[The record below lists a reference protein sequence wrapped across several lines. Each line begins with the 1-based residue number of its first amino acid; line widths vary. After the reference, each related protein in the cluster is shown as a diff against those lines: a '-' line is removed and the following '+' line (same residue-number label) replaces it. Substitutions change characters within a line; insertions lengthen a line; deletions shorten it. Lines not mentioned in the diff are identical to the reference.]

1 MKLTRIFLIILTFI
15 LILNP
20 GLLVAANEDEII
32 TVKAD
37 HVHVHYI
44 ANAIIPPFFG
54 TGTVDRALIYGDYI
68 PLYVS
73 EPSTFKPY
81 PISTPP
87 YINVFNS
94 AQGVIDAAA
103 NSVDQ
108 AVRIQAQLLEPLALA
123 MLAMEQKE
131 NIIKDN
137 LAQQDINFALN
148 QQSVDVDSS
157 EFNGISP
164 SSIWQHHNPTESLQT
179 PYQPNSLMEADNTFI
194 APMNQWNNITY
205 NPSEDYIEELDVL
218 LHPVPDMSFLDNIFA
233 TSGPLGDLA
242 SALAKYATPYT
253 FLPAI
258 FMLGMDIYLESQK
271 EIGFLYPTTTDYEIS
286 PYPEPESGMITIKN
300 NDQQMIYNI
309 AVGESGSITNIPSGD
324 FGTFFVDAVNSFSG
338 GIRPF
343 VSLINDDMLNGGR
356 VQYNNVS
363 SEYQSQDY
371 SSNLESH
378 VGVAQNNLELC
389 DTVICK
395 IQGSGRMIMLP
406 FKIGCWFK
414 CDQGQKGNVK
424 SKTTIGVRFKGDDKY
439 YTYDLADC
447 ALNNI
452 NESVSANQDGILMW
466 SGVISINAEEYGK
479 SEIEEIYL
487 ALNSSAEKTEGINKV
502 NCYTSLSFSPYF
514 LKPVISLPQDIEVF
528 PGEEVTFQT
537 ELLEEPTNATVDVSW
552 EIPTGTEPLEGDEVT
567 HTVTIT
573 GTKGYE
579 VKHTFTET
587 GTYDCKLMID
597 PEYQPTSGHLK
608 VTDASELFWNSPA
621 GKIEFP
627 FQVKVLPS
635 FDFKVDW
642 EELPPCVPLNT
653 RNNWEME
660 LYPGRKAAFKVRVYN
675 EGEKGFNS
683 NEYQDIPL
691 KLSLLIDNNDNNEFE
706 TDEKVWE
713 EEINDFPAGTSKL
726 YTVELLLSL
735 DKKSGDTRDKTVVYS
750 PNFHVCQLQ
759 VDKLP
764 EEENKANNSIQA
776 LVEFILSP
784 ELEYILF
791 PELDAVAP
799 DFAIENAGFSVD
811 QYKNIEVSFNLVEKS
826 VNRSIVDKW
835 NSYYPENPFIPRWGP
850 IAYELLLR
858 DGHDVYRLL
867 YSGEVTELL
876 YHETKS
882 IQLDSINLNYIP
894 GGDYDLYWGLN
905 PNRLMWETNWNNNRG
920 FMGRFNLID
929 DTTSPWYTKG
939 GDRGHTGWKNISLK
953 PPLITD
959 LIIETDGVP
968 VDMVCNSTYFYV
980 LTSSGSIE
988 KYNASG
994 ELQYVVPG
1002 FDGTPL
1008 FSSVMLL
1015 IYPGTDNEKLLAFSD
1030 DYKLVMIDT
1039 QTGNKI
1045 WTSNHIFTETTYG
1058 SRPSLREYGRTLDFD
1073 GRYLVA
1079 GSPLVLYQF
1088 DSNMNTNMNAP
1099 ILLWEKDKK
1108 RYGEA
1113 FIIGNNI
1120 LAGQYLYSLNGEE
1133 GEELEYFKWMDN
1145 EAILYLRNL
1154 YTDKNKYD
1162 YLSQQL
1168 TEMENLKNP
1177 GSLFSN
1183 KILCGNKMLCL
1194 DDQGNEL
1201 WMLPNKIEQEYYP
1214 PDSTPQSIPVRIRS
1228 NSVINLW
1235 NGSEGYAYCINDKSQ
1250 LLAVDLETGTP
1261 VWYREFVCRIADLRE
1276 KIPPFMLSLLRE
1288 VHSGIPY
1295 SQNILRMEEGFK
1307 VNIQKFIPF
1316 QNSLLVGTIDNKIY
1330 RLSSSQLHH
1339 FEVQGYIPSVFYGP
1353 SRLKVRVQAFNEQ
1366 GVEIPLEDK
1375 ITVTGD
1381 YIDQNHPRYY
1391 YVQEEIS
1398 LPIGLPDSEMYL
1410 VDYPNPPYIVSNLFN
1425 FVDVQTL
1432 SPRISVP
1439 LVIDNVQSRRRIS
1452 QKDVP
1457 AGEEFI
1463 LSMDDESRIVYKPR
1477 NDKNSITFYYSE
1489 YGQEDISQV
1498 LYEHSYHLI
1507 ASIRNAQV
1515 LLKEYDFI
1523 DLYIHLPEGMNI
1535 ANFSVKINKKL
1546 YDSWSLDLLN
1556 NTLIIHCLN
1565 AFSEQNTNNLSII
1578 ILKSSE

>member
-1 MKLTRIFLIILTFI
+1 MKLTSIFLIILVFI
-15 LILNP
+15 LILN
-20 GLLVAANEDEII
+20 LEMLATANEDEII
-32 TVKAD
+32 TVKAE
-37 HVHVHYI
+37 HVHMHYI
-44 ANAIIPPFFG
+44 GNAIIPPFFG
-54 TGTVDRALIYGDYI
+54 TGTVNRALIYGDYVPI
-68 PLYVS
+68 YLTD
-73 EPSTFKPY
+73 PSVFKPY
-81 PISTPP
+81 PISQLYNPP
-87 YINVFNS
+87 YINDFNS
-94 AQGVIDAAA
+94 AQEVIDFC
-103 NSVDQ
+103 NDENNQ
-108 AVRIQAQLLEPLALA
+108 ENYLYPTAVNIFRPIADALVS
-123 MLAMEQKE
+123 LDNKKNQVR
-131 NIIKDN
+131 DN
-137 LAQQDINFALN
+137 LKSSSLNNALEN
-148 QQSVDVDSS
+148 HL
-157 EFNGISP
+157 GISSSACTIEGVDP
-164 SSIWQHHNPTESLQT
+164 SSVWKYDSNNSLQSIYN
-179 PYQPNSLMEADNTFI
+179 PDYLMQRDTRI
-194 APMNQWNNITY
+194 TAPMNQWNSVTY
-205 NPSEDYIEELDVL
+205 NPSEEYIEELDEL
-218 LHPVPDMSFLDNIFA
+218 LHPVPDMSFLDGVFA
-233 TSGPLGDLA
+233 TSGPLGDMA
-242 SALAKYATPYT
+242 SALANIATPYT

-258 FMLGMDIYLESQK
+258 FMLGMDIYLQSQN
-271 EIGFLYPTTTDYEIS
+271 EIGFLYPTTTGYEIS
-286 PYPEPESGMITIKN
+286 PCPESGMVMIKN
-300 NDQQMIYNI
+300 DGQQMIYNI
-309 AVGESGSITNIPSGD
+309 SEGESASITNIPSGD
-324 FGTFFVDAVNSFSG
+324 FGTFFVNAVNSFSG
-338 GIRPF
+338 GIRPSE
-343 VSLINDDMLNGGR
+343 SLINDDLLVGGR
-356 VQYNNVS
+356 VQYDNVPS
-363 SEYQSQDY
+363 QYQSQDY
-371 SSNLESH
+371 SLNLESH
-378 VGVAQNNLELC
+378 VGIAQNDLELC

-452 NESVSANQDGILMW
+452 NERVSANQDGILMW
-466 SGVISINAEEYGK
+466 SGVISIDAEEYGK

-487 ALNSSAEKTEGINKV
+487 ALNSSAKKTSGLNKV

-514 LKPVISLPQDIEVF
+514 LNPIITLPRDIESF

-537 ELLEEPTNATVDVSW
+537 ELLERPADATVNVSW
-552 EIPTGTEPLEGDEVT
+552 EIPTGFESLA
-567 HTVTIT
+567 
-573 GTKGYE
+573 GYE
-579 VKHTFTET
+579 VSHTFQQS
-587 GTYDCKLMID
+587 GVYDCKLIVN
-597 PEYQPTSGHLK
+597 PEYTEYNADVEDPGK
-608 VTDASELFWNSPA
+608 IFWNTNA
-621 GKIEFP
+621 GEIIFP
-627 FQVKVLPS
+627 FQVKVLPPL
-635 FDFKVDW
+635 DLKVDW
-642 EELPPCVPLNT
+642 ELPPYVSLNT
-653 RNNWEME
+653 RNHPEME
-660 LYPGRKAAFKVRVYN
+660 LYPERETTFKIYVTN
-675 EGEKGFNS
+675 EGVKDFHS
-683 NEYQDIPL
+683 SEYQDIPL
-691 KLSLLIDNNDNNEFE
+691 KLSLFIDNNYNHYFDP
-706 TDEKVWE
+706 DEKIWE
-713 EEINDFPAGTSKL
+713 EEIDDFAANSSQFYHVDRL
-726 YTVELLLSL
+726 FSL
-735 DKKSGDTRDKTVVYS
+735 DKKTEDASGETVVYW
-750 PNFHVCQLQ
+750 PNFHDCQLQ
-759 VDKLP
+759 VSVLA
-764 EEENKANNSIQA
+764 EEESQENNMIRDTI
-776 LVEFILSP
+776 EFISSP
-784 ELEYILF
+784 ELDTFL
-791 PELDAVAP
+791 P
-799 DFAIENAGFSVD
+799 DFAVENARFSVD
-811 QYKNIEVSFNLVEKS
+811 QYKNFEVSFDLAEKS
-826 VNRSIVDKW
+826 GDRDIINKW
-835 NSYYPENPFIPRWGP
+835 NSYHEDNPYLPNWGP
-850 IAYELLLR
+850 VSYEVELR
-858 DGHDVYRLL
+858 NINGHSLL
-867 YSGEVTELL
+867 YSGEVVKLNYQEV
-876 YHETKS
+876 KP
-882 IQLDSINLNYIP
+882 IQLESLNLNYIQAGSCSVVLVVNIP
-894 GGDYDLYWGLN
+894 GGLTGL
-905 PNRLMWETNWNNNRG
+905 PESDWQNNYK
-920 FMGRFNLID
+920 FFDWFTLTD
-929 DTTSPWYTKG
+929 DATSPWYTKG
-939 GDRGHTGWKNISLK
+939 GDRGHTGWKNIDLK

-1154 YTDKNKYD
+1154 YTDRNKYD

-1194 DDQGNEL
+1194 DNQSNEL
-1201 WMLPNKIEQEYYP
+1201 WTLPDEIEQEYYP

-1307 VNIQKFIPF
+1307 VNIQKIIPF

-1353 SRLKVRVQAFNEQ
+1353 SRLKVKVQAFNEQ
-1366 GVEIPLEDK
+1366 GAEIPLEDK
-1375 ITVTGD
+1375 ITVSGD
-1381 YIDQNHPRYY
+1381 YIDQNHPKYY
-1391 YVQEEIS
+1391 DVQEEIS
-1398 LPIGLPDSEMYL
+1398 LPIGLPDSEKYL

-1463 LSMDDESRIVYKPR
+1463 LSMDDESRVVYKPR

-1498 LYEHSYHLI
+1498 LHEHSYHLI

-1523 DLYIHLPEGMNI
+1523 DLYIHLPEGINV
-1535 ANFSVKINKKL
+1535 ANFSVKINKKID
-1546 YDSWSLDLLN
+1546 DSWSLDLLN

-1565 AFSEQNTNNLSII
+1565 VFLEQNTNNLSII
-1578 ILKSSE
+1578 ILKSPE

>member
-1 MKLTRIFLIILTFI
+1 MKLTRIFLIILVFI
-15 LILNP
+15 LVLNP
-20 GLLVAANEDEII
+20 GLLVAANEGEII
-32 TVKAD
+32 TEEAGQ
-37 HVHVHYI
+37 VHINYI
-44 ANAIIPPFFG
+44 DNAILQPFLG
-54 TGTVDRALIYGDYI
+54 TDTVNRALIYGDYL
-68 PLYVS
+68 PLYMS
-73 EPSTFKPY
+73 EPAQFVPY
-81 PISTPP
+81 PTSTPP
-87 YINVFNS
+87 YKNLWHS
-94 AQGVIDAAA
+94 AQEVINAA
-103 NSVDQ
+103 NNTNDPLHAQ
-108 AVRIQAQLLEPLALA
+108 ALNLRSFADAI
-123 MLAMEQKE
+123 LAMEEKE
-131 NIIKDN
+131 NIVKNN

-148 QQSVDVDSS
+148 QQSIYFY
-157 EFNGISP
+157 EFNGIPP
-164 SSIWQHHNPTESLQT
+164 SSIWQYNPIESLQT
-179 PYQPNSLMEADNTFI
+179 PYQPNSLMQLDNTFI
-194 APMNQWNNITY
+194 APMNQWNSVTY

-218 LHPVPDMSFLDNIFA
+218 LNPVPDMSFLDEVFKQ
-233 TSGPLGDLA
+233 SGPLGDLA
-242 SALAKYATPYT
+242 SALADVANPYT
-253 FLPAI
+253 FLPAL
-258 FMLGMDIYLESQK
+258 FMLGMDIYLQSQK
-271 EIGFLYPTTTDYEIS
+271 QIGFLYPTVTGYQIS
-286 PYPEPESGMITIKN
+286 PCPESGMITIKN

-309 AVGESGSITNIPSGD
+309 SEGESGSITNIPSGD

-338 GIRPF
+338 GIRPS
-343 VSLINDDMLNGGR
+343 VSLINDDLLNGGR
-356 VQYNNVS
+356 VQYNNIS
-363 SEYQSQDY
+363 SDLDY
-371 SSNLESH
+371 SLNLESH
-378 VGVAQNNLELC
+378 VGVTQNNLELC

-395 IQGSGRMIMLP
+395 IQGSGPIVMIP
-406 FKIGCWFK
+406 FKIGSWFK
-414 CDQGQKGNVK
+414 CDQDQKGDIK
-424 SKTTIGVRFKGDDKY
+424 SKTTIGVRFKDDDKY

-452 NESVSANQDGILMW
+452 NNSVSANQNGILMW
-466 SGVISINAEEYGK
+466 SGVISIYAEEYGK

-487 ALNSSAEKTEGINKV
+487 ALNSSAKKTSGLNKV

-514 LKPVISLPQDIEVF
+514 LKPIISLPDDIETY
-528 PGEEVTFQT
+528 PGETITFQT
-537 ELLEEPTNATVDVSW
+537 ELLEALTDATVDISW
-552 EIPTGTEPLEGDEVT
+552 QIGNTDIVLEGYESTYTFEQPSIYDIQMVVDPQSQPQT
-567 HTVTIT
+567 PTTQIT
-573 GTKGYE
+573 AAQE
-579 VKHTFTET
+579 FWN
-587 GTYDCKLMID
+587 
-597 PEYQPTSGHLK
+597 
-608 VTDASELFWNSPA
+608 TDA
-621 GKIEFP
+621 GKMVWP
-627 FQVKVLPS
+627 FQVNVLPP
-635 FDFKVDW
+635 VDLEVSW
-642 EELPPCVPLNT
+642 SMPPCIPLNSK
-653 RNNWEME
+653 NYPGQIY
-660 LYPGRKAAFKVRVYN
+660 YPGRTSIFSFYLTNKGNKDFIFNENNPSSLPITLSFFIDRDDNHTFSPQELVWSNQITALAAQSSVFYN
-675 EGEKGFNS
+675 LEKIFSLDRLEGESVDDEFIYDPGFH
-683 NEYQDIPL
+683 L
-691 KLSLLIDNNDNNEFE
+691 CK
-706 TDEKVWE
+706 
-713 EEINDFPAGTSKL
+713 
-726 YTVELLLSL
+726 
-735 DKKSGDTRDKTVVYS
+735 
-750 PNFHVCQLQ
+750 LQ
-759 VDKLP
+759 VDILP
-764 EEENKANNSIQA
+764 EEENQVNNSIQA
-776 LVEFILSP
+776 SVEFISS
-784 ELEYILF
+784 
-791 PELDAVAP
+791 PELDAFVP
-799 DFAIENAGFSVD
+799 DFAVENARFSVD
-811 QYKNIEVSFNLVEKS
+811 QYKNFEVSFDLAEKS
-826 VNRSIVDKW
+826 GDRDIINKW
-835 NSYYPENPFIPRWGP
+835 NSYHEDNPYLPNWGP
-850 IAYELLLR
+850 VSYEVELR
-858 DGHDVYRLL
+858 NINGHSLL
-867 YSGEVTELL
+867 YSGEVGKLNYQEV
-876 YHETKS
+876 KP
-882 IQLDSINLNYIP
+882 IQLESLNLNYIQAGSCSVVLVVNIP
-894 GGDYDLYWGLN
+894 GGLTGL
-905 PNRLMWETNWNNNRG
+905 PESDWQNNYK
-920 FMGRFNLID
+920 FFDWFTLTD
-929 DTTSPWYTKG
+929 DATSPWYTKG
-939 GDRGHTGWKNISLK
+939 GDRGHTGWKNIDLK

-1015 IYPGTDNEKLLAFSD
+1015 IYPDTDNEKLLAFSD

-1073 GRYLVA
+1073 GRYLIA

-1088 DSNMNTNMNAP
+1088 DLNMNAP
-1099 ILLWEKDKK
+1099 ILRWEKDKK

-1120 LAGQYLYSLNGEE
+1120 FAGQYLYSLNGEE

-1154 YTDKNKYD
+1154 YTDRNKYD

-1183 KILCGNKMLCL
+1183 KILCGNKMLCV
-1194 DDQGNEL
+1194 DSQGNEL
-1201 WMLPNKIEQEYYP
+1201 WTLPDEIEQEYYSP
-1214 PDSTPQSIPVRIRS
+1214 NSTPQSIPVRIRS

-1307 VNIQKFIPF
+1307 VNIQKIIPF

-1330 RLSSSQLHH
+1330 RLSSSQLDH

-1353 SRLKVRVQAFNEQ
+1353 SRLKVKVQAFNEQ
-1366 GVEIPLEDK
+1366 GAEISLEDK
-1375 ITVTGD
+1375 ITVSGD

-1398 LPIGLPDSEMYL
+1398 LPIGLPDSEKYL

-1457 AGEEFI
+1457 TGEEFI
-1463 LSMDDESRIVYKPR
+1463 LSMDDESRVVYKPR

-1498 LYEHSYHLI
+1498 LHEHSYHLI

-1523 DLYIHLPEGMNI
+1523 DLYIHLPEGINV
-1535 ANFSVKINKKL
+1535 ANFSVKINKKID
-1546 YDSWSLDLLN
+1546 DSWSLDLLN

-1565 AFSEQNTNNLSII
+1565 VFLEQNTNNLSVI
-1578 ILKSSE
+1578 ILKSPE